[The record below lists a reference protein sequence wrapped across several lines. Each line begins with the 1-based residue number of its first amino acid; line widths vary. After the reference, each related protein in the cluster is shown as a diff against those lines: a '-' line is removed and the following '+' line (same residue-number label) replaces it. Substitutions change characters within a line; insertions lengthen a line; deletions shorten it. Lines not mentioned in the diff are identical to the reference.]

1 MQRRLYAALSYG
13 LAGAALLLALICALN
28 PLTTVLKVVDLLTV
42 PLISIVLLLAVI
54 LLAVRQTRPA
64 LVVLCSA
71 AAMALTALPQLLV
84 LQPAAPSGS
93 LTLKVL
99 FANLYIHNKAPQ
111 KLLPI
116 IFKEKPDVIAT
127 VESSWLSHHRI
138 SRGLQNNY
146 PYRFIINDVLV
157 FSRYPLSEGRQDFAP
172 AHFYKVA
179 VQTPQGV
186 VDLNIFHPAEPVPQ
200 WQDLQHSQF
209 QAVTSRLKASDLTHT
224 LLVGDFNSNMSGV
237 EMQTLT
243 HVTGLKPL
251 AAIDGTWPSMA
262 PGPFR
267 VTLDNALAGPGLHLS
282 DRRVGPDDGSDHRPI
297 LFEAR
302 FTGRQPG

>member
-1 MQRRLYAALSYG
+1 MQRRLYAGLSYV
-13 LAGAALLLALICALN
+13 LAGATLLLALICALN

-54 LLAVRQTRPA
+54 LMAARQTRPA
-64 LVVLCSA
+64 VIALCGA
-71 AAMALTALPQLLV
+71 AAMALTALPQVLV
-84 LQPAAPSGS
+84 LQPAATPGS
-93 LTLKVL
+93 PALKVL

-116 IFKEKPDVIAT
+116 IFREKPDVIAT

-138 SRGLQNNY
+138 SRGLQANY
-146 PYRFIINDVLV
+146 PYRFILNDVLV
-157 FSRYPLSEGRQDFAP
+157 FSRYPLSEGHQDFAP
-172 AHFYKVA
+172 AHFYKIV
-179 VQTPQGV
+179 VQAPAGPI
-186 VDLNIFHPAEPVPQ
+186 DLGIFHPAEPVPQ

-209 QAVTSRLKASDLTHT
+209 QAVTTRLKAGDLSHT
-224 LLVGDFNSNMSGV
+224 LLVGDFNSNLSGV

-243 HVTGLKPL
+243 RATGLRPL

-267 VTLDNALAGPGLHLS
+267 VTLDNALAGSGLYLS
-282 DRRVGPDDGSDHRPI
+282 NRHVGPDDGSDHRPI
-297 LFEAR
+297 VFQVQR
-302 FTGRQPG
+302 R